1 MKTTN
6 LTTDQENRKS
16 VLFIN
21 YSNTKRMQWDKYR
34 RYGLYNS

>member
-6 LTTDQENRKS
+6 LTTGQETKKS